1 MSAVIG
7 ILIAIGILLSAAIAT
22 LKENLKRFKKKT
34 DMKTAKKYK
43 LTDETI
49 QVSGHT
55 LHRIE
60 ALTDFCNAHKG
71 EKGGFVES
79 EDNLSQSNDCWVY
92 DDAKVFSNAMVSDD
106 ALVFGNAQVYDKA
119 RVFGVAFVFN
129 DAVVCG
135 DAEVRG
141 NARVFGK
148 AIVYDDAEVCGYAEV
163 SEDALVYKDA
173 KICGNARVLGNASI
187 WGNAKIWGNASISD
201 NVRVYDNA
209 RVSGNARV
217 YGNAKICGDAKVE
230 SASDY
235 IVFKNW
241 WSSGRYFTWTRSNNM
256 WSVGCFYGKGEE
268 LIAKAYKDS
277 ELSGREY
284 ERVVKYV
291 ESILKDNENDKR

>member
-1 MSAVIG
+1 
-7 ILIAIGILLSAAIAT
+7 
-22 LKENLKRFKKKT
+22 
-34 DMKTAKKYK
+34 MKTAKKYK

-49 QVSGHT
+49 QVGGHT

-60 ALTDFCNAHKG
+60 ALTDFSDVYKG
-71 EKGGFVES
+71 DKGGFVES

-92 DDAKVFSNAMVSDD
+92 DDAKVFSSAMVSDD

-135 DAEVRG
+135 DAEVW
-141 NARVFGK
+141 
-148 AIVYDDAEVCGYAEV
+148 D
-163 SEDALVYKDA
+163 
-173 KICGNARVLGNASI
+173 
-187 WGNAKIWGNASISD
+187 
-201 NVRVYDNA
+201 
-209 RVSGNARV
+209 NARV
-217 YGNAKICGDAKVE
+217 YGNARVWGNASIYGNAKVSGYAGVYGDARVYGDAKVE

-256 WSVGCFYGKGEE
+256 WSVGCFYGTGEG